1 MNSNSRKLKMICENQ
16 KLILE
21 KLSNC
26 QGNSFETEER
36 EEIDI
41 FQDFPLKEQQNLE
54 VIETKL
60 QNDISYRNQ
69 MVSRMSI

>member
-1 MNSNSRKLKMICENQ
+1 VRTKSSFYK
-16 KLILE
+16 
-21 KLSNC
+21 NC
-26 QGNSFETEER
+26 QTQGGFETEER

-54 VIETKL
+54 VMETKL

>member
-26 QGNSFETEER
+26 QGGFETKER

-54 VIETKL
+54 VMETKL